1 MHNYSAAKRKTTEEQ
16 ASDVPQSKKHQLCN
30 APDVLCL
37 KVFPLRKKCCQ
48 GIRGK
53 PGQTTVASIKTW
65 RVSPAEPPWPLTA
78 AEANTHWEQCAMIIS
93 QKSQEKEDREEREG
107 GACIFI
113 CPRVSLGLHQTS
125 ASPRLCAKRIN
136 KLRQPVRSILLPL
149 IN

>member
-78 AEANTHWEQCAMIIS
+78 AKANTHWEQCAMIIS
-93 QKSQEKEDREEREG
+93 QKSQEKEDREGREG

-113 CPRVSLGLHQTS
+113 CPRVFPLACIKPLRLRVSARKESTS
-125 ASPRLCAKRIN
+125 SANLFAA
-136 KLRQPVRSILLPL
+136 LFYH
-149 IN
+149 